1 MCVAGGASLMVSSD
15 LPAMLAG
22 NATQCNLAPRHL
34 VSITDTT
41 FQDDVPTVLS
51 CGGSIMLDA
60 AWLEMHRSSI
70 KGNAVAGRG
79 GGLASAGSAVV
90 LHDSTIGNVSAY
102 DYGGAMFNLRGRV
115 WASNSRFHDAFTV
128 REGGGCNYI
137 TDATEVR
144 LSGCDFERCF
154 GRTQAGA
161 LFYQMMYDKPED
173 RPPVSVHATR
183 VSNCRALRDG
193 GAMNLVWVNITIT
206 DSVFENNEV
215 GLALVVPFVTLTVGW
230 LPYGLFLWSC
240 PDAARSLCMQHCM
253 A

>member
-1 MCVAGGASLMVSSD
+1 MVSSNM
-15 LPAMLAG
+15 PPMLAG
-22 NATQCNLAPRHL
+22 NDTDCKLAPRHL
-34 VSITDTT
+34 VSITDTM
-41 FQDDVPTVLS
+41 FKGDAPTVVS

-70 KGNAVAGRG
+70 SGNAVAGRG

-90 LHDSTIGNVSAY
+90 LQDSVIGNLSAY
-102 DYGGAMFNLRGRV
+102 DYGGSVFQLRGRF
-115 WASNSRFHDAFTV
+115 WASNSRFHDSLTV
-128 REGGGCNYI
+128 REGGGCAYI

-144 LSGCDFERCF
+144 LSGCDFERCL

-161 LFYQMMYDKPED
+161 LFYMMMYDKPED

-215 GLALVVPFVTLTVGW
+215 RYRTTCGAVI
-230 LPYGLFLWSC
+230 C
-240 PDAARSLCMQHCM
+240 
-253 A
+253 